1 MMGRIGAVAVVVL
14 KELYRRKDVY
24 VLFILTV
31 ILTLMAGSVN
41 FFNDRNIVRYVKEI
55 CLLLIWISSLVIAV
69 TMAAR
74 HIPMERESRT
84 IFPLLAKPISRA
96 EVLLGKF
103 AGCWAACVLSMLVFY
118 VFFAVVCAAREQDS
132 VLINYVQAFLLHSC
146 MLAIIVAMTLAGSLV
161 FAAPSSTNTI
171 VLVLCTGILMVGRHL
186 GKVALGQPEPMQT
199 LLYVLYY
206 LIPHLEFFDVR
217 DLIIHAWP
225 AIAWSTIGLAA
236 VYAAVYTACF
246 LALGILLFRRKSLT

>member
-1 MMGRIGAVAVVVL
+1 MMGRIWAVAAVVL

-41 FFNDRNIVRYVKEI
+41 FFNDHNIVRYVKEI
-55 CLLLIWISSLVIAV
+55 CLLLIWIASLVIAV

-84 IFPLLAKPISRA
+84 IFPLLAKPITRT

-103 AGCWAACVLSMLVFY
+103 VGCWVACVLSMLVFY
-118 VFFAVVCAAREQDS
+118 AFFGVVCMAREHDYT
-132 VLINYVQAFLLHSC
+132 VINYLQAFLLHTW
-146 MLAIIVAMTLAGSLV
+146 MLAIIVAMTLVGSLV

-171 VLVLCTGILMVGRHL
+171 ILVVCTGILMVGRHL
-186 GKVALGQPEPMQT
+186 GKVAMAQHEPMQT
-199 LLYVLYY
+199 LLLVLYY
-206 LIPHLEFFDVR
+206 VIPHLEFFDVR

-225 AIAWSTIGLAA
+225 ALTWTTMGLAGA
-236 VYAAVYTACF
+236 YAAVCTTFF
-246 LALGILLFRRKSLT
+246 LAMGAVLFRRKSLT